1 MPSQAVQRIS
11 IRWLPEPAYEDT
23 DTIALNV
30 GRYFI
35 DLRIIKET
43 QTLQWSRAGERITLK
58 TEPPT
63 FRWTHIIDSLNL
75 TVPDDAYFEKLP
87 NGDDLEIGTTPC
99 PHKNG
104 VPTDYEEVWRD
115 VTKRGPN
122 DTPSWILQSKD
133 GMTFIGK
140 VGVIYLAIRKASATE
155 FAARREDYDSHH
167 GIWKRTF
174 ESENDGSMPK
184 ASAVVT
190 MVDNE
195 AQTSVDGGLV
205 SIGGVEFVF
214 RDVSQD

>member
-35 DLRIIKET
+35 DLRFTQET
-43 QTLQWSRAGERITLK
+43 QTVQWSRAGERITLK

-99 PHKNG
+99 PHRNG

-115 VTKRGPN
+115 VTKRGTN
-122 DTPSWILQSKD
+122 KTPSWIIQSKD
-133 GMTFIGK
+133 GRTFIGK
-140 VGVIYLAIRKASATE
+140 VGVIYLSICKASATE
-155 FAARREDYDSHH
+155 FAARREDYDSQH
-167 GIWKRTF
+167 GIWNCTF

-195 AQTSVDGGLV
+195 AQKSVNGGLV
-205 SIGGVEFVF
+205 SIGGVVYVF
-214 RDVSQD
+214 RGVSQD